1 MKRYKSALFA
11 LALLLCLSGC
21 VPAQEEAPADEPDT
35 SAAVAE
41 AERAATDSEAKKPA
55 PPDDPA
61 TRKRAPGYPYL
72 AIRAITPETM
82 THDKYFSEIRNEPHF
97 SGSWNGYSLYRGSD
111 LLNKAW
117 YVDDSIETEELYLY
131 KQRSIDRLRFVRLPI
146 GDFMQRESDRYSS
159 MRGYD
164 YTRQRI
170 YYLTSDGACLKR
182 MNPADGLTEVLYRS
196 PNHLCGL
203 LCGKNV
209 VVFSEEMQDG
219 TFRVLR
225 LYEPDGTIDVLD
237 ESLPVEPNVTIA
249 NNCEYHL
256 SWANPEMTRLRDKYK
271 VEYWATAWQSEVEAV
286 GHDRAVAWYQSV
298 HPDYVD
304 DGSIP
309 PFDETLLPM
318 CCGVSIEGWIF
329 EQFGVPADVI
339 RYVNTL
345 TEYHRTM
352 YHQGLCYFFPDGT
365 QWVQPYEVS
374 EDEIIDGS
382 PFWRYLPSDD

>member
-1 MKRYKSALFA
+1 M
-11 LALLLCLSGC
+11 
-21 VPAQEEAPADEPDT
+21 
-35 SAAVAE
+35 
-41 AERAATDSEAKKPA
+41 
-55 PPDDPA
+55 
-61 TRKRAPGYPYL
+61 
-72 AIRAITPETM
+72 
-82 THDKYFSEIRNEPHF
+82 
-97 SGSWNGYSLYRGSD
+97 LYRGSD

-146 GDFMQRESDRYSS
+146 DDFMQRESDRYSS

-225 LYEPDGTIDVLD
+225 LYEPDGSTDVLID
-237 ESLPVEPNVTIA
+237 KL
-249 NNCEYHL
+249 
-256 SWANPEMTRLRDKYK
+256 TRLRDKYK